1 MSDSDPLQSI
11 DVTASSLEDAIEK
24 GLSQLGLARS
34 EVIIEIVEEGSRG
47 VLGMGARD
55 AVVRLT
61 PLRAPAHA
69 ARPAP
74 SPAVSRHEPTSAPR
88 PESFSQRPAKAV
100 EMPAAEQAYQAE
112 RQPADTEAADDEEAT
127 VGRDVLTELLT
138 QMGVK
143 DVTVQS
149 YRAEPAGPSEEAPW
163 VLNIR
168 GADLGALIGRRG
180 ETLNALQYI
189 LRLIV
194 SRELQRR
201 ANVVV
206 DVEDY
211 KSRREEALRSLAHR
225 MAEQAKRLGKTVT
238 LEPMPPNERRII
250 HITLREDQ
258 TVTTESVGT
267 GDERKVTIIPVSDAG

>member
-61 PLRAPAHA
+61 PLRAPARST
-69 ARPAP
+69 RPAP
-74 SPAVSRHEPTSAPR
+74 TQPVSRREPAPQ
-88 PESFSQRPAKAV
+88 PELRAPQPAQAV
-100 EMPAAEQAYQAE
+100 EMPAADQSYEAEQRPVDA
-112 RQPADTEAADDEEAT
+112 EAADEEAT
-127 VGRDVLTELLT
+127 VGSDVLTELLT
-138 QMGVK
+138 HMGVK
-143 DVTVQS
+143 GITVQS
-149 YRAEPAGPSEEAPW
+149 YRAEPSGPSEEAPW

-168 GADLGALIGRRG
+168 GADLGTLIGRRG

-189 LRLIV
+189 VRLIV

-201 ANVVV
+201 ANLVV

-211 KSRREEALRSLAHR
+211 KSRREEALRSLAQR

-250 HITLREDQ
+250 HIALREDQ

-267 GDERKVTIIPVSDAG
+267 GDERKVTIIPVRDTGR